1 MILPT
6 AYLPPKSYMEALM
19 SEDATIE
26 QMENFEK
33 QTFRNRALIRDTKG
47 ELVRLT
53 VPVGKVEHKQL
64 TRDIQISYQTR
75 WQHQHWITLVSAYQ
89 HTPYFTYFA
98 DYLRPFYEKEYKW
111 LIDLNDE
118 MNATLVALLKKERP
132 LLDESQKSKVERRTA
147 DWSGQII
154 GISLHGA
161 GLYSSRRVSRW
172 RVGRTLRHEGQVP
185 AFACVGYLFAVW
197 ARGL

>member
-26 QMENFEK
+26 QMETFEK
-33 QTFRNRALIRDTKG
+33 QTFRNRALIRDAKG

-64 TRDIQISYQTR
+64 TRDIQISYQSR

-89 HTPYFTYFA
+89 HTPYFLYFA
-98 DYLRPFYEKEYKW
+98 DYLKPFYEKEYKW
-111 LIDLNDE
+111 LLDLNDE

-132 LLDESQKSKVERRTA
+132 SIIENRSSLIENRTA
-147 DWSGQII
+147 DWSGLIWTDKHPWQTE
-154 GISLHGA
+154 ISILD
-161 GLYSSRRVSRW
+161 
-172 RVGRTLRHEGQVP
+172 TLFDERD
-185 AFACVGYLFAVW
+185 
-197 ARGL
+197 

>member
-6 AYLPPKSYMEALM
+6 AYLPPKSYMDALM
-19 SEDATIE
+19 SEPATIE
-26 QMENFEK
+26 QMESFEK
-33 QTFRNRALIRDTKG
+33 QTFRNRALIRDAKG

-53 VPVGKVEHKQL
+53 VPVGKVEHKQP
-64 TRDIQISYQTR
+64 
-75 WQHQHWITLVSAYQ
+75 AYQ

-111 LIDLNDE
+111 LLDLNDE

-147 DWSGQII
+147 DWSGLIWTDKHPWQTE
-154 GISLHGA
+154 ISILD
-161 GLYSSRRVSRW
+161 R
-172 RVGRTLRHEGQVP
+172 
-185 AFACVGYLFAVW
+185 LFDE
-197 ARGL
+197 RD

>member
-6 AYLPPKSYMEALM
+6 AYLPPLSYLQALM
-19 SEDATIE
+19 SEPATIE
-26 QMENFEK
+26 QMESFEK
-33 QTFRNRALIRDTKG
+33 QTFRNRCLIRDARG

-89 HTPYFTYFA
+89 HTPYFLYFA

-111 LIDLNDE
+111 LLDLNDE
-118 MNATLVALLKKERP
+118 LNATLVALLNKERP
-132 LLDESQKSKVERRTA
+132 QGLIASTRSLG
-147 DWSGQII
+147 WSGQIWTDKHPWQTEL
-154 GISLHGA
+154 SCLD
-161 GLYSSRRVSRW
+161 
-172 RVGRTLRHEGQVP
+172 TLFDERD
-185 AFACVGYLFAVW
+185 
-197 ARGL
+197 